1 MFIIADA
8 GSAVRLATTPS
19 GRGRVAPSEGGA
31 SIFKGSHVAGGCI
44 GWPLLSPPQ
53 RYWRLG
59 AVRHPAIPGQMKR
72 RSCGGT
78 ADGDVRCFFAPPLQ
92 PLPCQRGVLV
102 SPPMCRLEDHGA
114 VVSGTKLR
122 WSKDSGYGVVATRAM
137 AAGRVFVDIPASVII
152 SDTTVMGR
160 SDIDIVIADEDAM
173 SWPNVLILTLVYE
186 RFYKRDA
193 SYWAPYLRL
202 LPDTFPGDCH
212 VCKPSHRCSRA
223 APRDRR
229 APRPCSRRACL

>member
-1 MFIIADA
+1 MVRRTVTR
-8 GSAVRLATTPS
+8 AVFSHPPCS
-19 GRGRVAPSEGGA
+19 HRVMTS
-31 SIFKGSHVAGGCI
+31 
-44 GWPLLSPPQ
+44 
-53 RYWRLG
+53 
-59 AVRHPAIPGQMKR
+59 
-72 RSCGGT
+72 
-78 ADGDVRCFFAPPLQ
+78 
-92 PLPCQRGVLV
+92 QRGVLV

-114 VVSGTKLR
+114 VVSGTELR

>member
-78 ADGDVRCFFAPPLQ
+78 ADGDA
-92 PLPCQRGVLV
+92 
-102 SPPMCRLEDHGA
+102 
-114 VVSGTKLR
+114 
-122 WSKDSGYGVVATRAM
+122 
-137 AAGRVFVDIPASVII
+137 
-152 SDTTVMGR
+152 
-160 SDIDIVIADEDAM
+160 
-173 SWPNVLILTLVYE
+173 
-186 RFYKRDA
+186 
-193 SYWAPYLRL
+193 
-202 LPDTFPGDCH
+202 
-212 VCKPSHRCSRA
+212 
-223 APRDRR
+223 
-229 APRPCSRRACL
+229 